1 MTSVWRTSG
10 WVLLGAA
17 LILALSL
24 GVRHGFGLFLAPMSA
39 DFGWGRE
46 VFAFAIALQNL
57 IWGLAQ
63 PFSGALA
70 DRLGAAKVV
79 IIGGILYATG
89 LVLMGMA
96 DSAWSLSLS
105 AGLLIGI
112 GLSGTSFSV
121 ILGVVGRA
129 VPPEKRSMAMGIASA
144 AGSFGQFA
152 MLPGTLGLIQW
163 LGWSAALLVLGLMVA
178 LIVPLVGLL
187 RDNPMPAHGAE
198 QSLGQALREACSH
211 SGFWLLALGFFVCGF
226 QVVFIGVHL
235 PAYLVDQH
243 LPAITGTTVLA
254 LVGLFNIVGTYTA
267 GWLGG
272 RMSKPRLL
280 TALYL
285 LRAVVIVLFLWAP
298 VTQVSAYL
306 FGIAMGLLWL
316 STVPLTNG
324 TVATLFGV
332 RNLSMLGG
340 IVFLF
345 HQLGAFLGA
354 GWAVWC
360 MTRPA
365 ATTWSG
371 RSRSCS
377 ACWPPHL
384 TGRCASA
391 RSPGC
396 RRRRHE
402 PPAGARPAGPC
413 RGAAAGAGLVGLAP
427 GRAGVAAAGHEPVLG
442 ATLQEAPAGAPL
454 MHARWLTLP
463 CWPWPQHFKLG
474 R

>member
-10 WVLLGAA
+10 WILLGAS

-24 GVRHGFGLFLAPMSA
+24 GIRHGFGLFVAPMSA
-39 DFGWGRE
+39 EFGWGRE

-63 PFSGALA
+63 PVTGAIA
-70 DRLGAAKVV
+70 DRFGAMKTVV
-79 IIGGILYATG
+79 IGGGLYAVG
-89 LVLMGMA
+89 LVLMGF
-96 DSAWSLSLS
+96 SHSPLGLSLS

-129 VPPEKRSMAMGIASA
+129 VPMEKRSMAMGIAAA

-152 MLPGTLGLIQW
+152 MLPGTLGLIGW
-163 LGWSAALLVLGLMVA
+163 LGWSSALLALGLLVA
-178 LIVPLVGLL
+178 LIVPLAGMLKDQPLPVA
-187 RDNPMPAHGAE
+187 AHE
-198 QSLGQALREACSH
+198 QTLGEALREACGH

-243 LPAITGTTVLA
+243 LPAQVGTTVLA
-254 LVGLFNIVGTYTA
+254 LVGLFNVFGTYIA

-272 RMSKPRLL
+272 RLSKPRLL
-280 TALYL
+280 TVLYL
-285 LRAVVIVLFLWAP
+285 LRAVVIVAFVYSPLSIW
-298 VTQVSAYL
+298 SAYA

-345 HQLGAFLGA
+345 HQLGAFLG
-354 GWAVWC
+354 GWLGGYLYDHTGSYDMVWQISILLSL
-360 MTRPA
+360 M
-365 ATTWSG
+365 
-371 RSRSCS
+371 
-377 ACWPPHL
+377 
-384 TGRCASA
+384 
-391 RSPGC
+391 
-396 RRRRHE
+396 
-402 PPAGARPAGPC
+402 
-413 RGAAAGAGLVGLAP
+413 AAALNWPVRERPVARLQALA
-427 GRAGVAAAGHEPVLG
+427 
-442 ATLQEAPAGAPL
+442 
-454 MHARWLTLP
+454 
-463 CWPWPQHFKLG
+463 
-474 R
+474 

>member
-39 DFGWGRE
+39 EFGWGRG

-57 IWGLAQ
+57 VWGLAQ
-63 PFSGALA
+63 PFAGALA

-79 IIGGILYATG
+79 IIGGVLYAAG
-89 LVLMGMA
+89 LVLMGMS
-96 DSAWSLSLS
+96 DSPVTLSLS

-129 VPPEKRSMAMGIASA
+129 VAPEKRSLAMGIASA

-152 MLPGTLGLIQW
+152 MLPGTLGLINW
-163 LGWSAALLVLGLMVA
+163 LGWSLALLVLGLMVA
-178 LIVPLVGLL
+178 FIVPLVGMLKDRPL
-187 RDNPMPAHGAE
+187 PAQGQE
-198 QSLGQALREACSH
+198 QTLGEALREACSH

-243 LPAITGTTVLA
+243 LPATTGTTVLA
-254 LVGLFNIVGTYTA
+254 LVGLFNILGTYTA

-298 VTQVSAYL
+298 VTQFSAYL

-345 HQLGAFLGA
+345 HQLGAFLGGWLGGVVYDQTGNYELVWHISIALSLLA
-354 GWAVWC
+354 GALNWPVRE
-360 MTRPA
+360 RPVA
-365 ATTWSG
+365 RLQA
-371 RSRSCS
+371 
-377 ACWPPHL
+377 
-384 TGRCASA
+384 ASA
-391 RSPGC
+391 
-396 RRRRHE
+396 
-402 PPAGARPAGPC
+402 
-413 RGAAAGAGLVGLAP
+413 
-427 GRAGVAAAGHEPVLG
+427 
-442 ATLQEAPAGAPL
+442 
-454 MHARWLTLP
+454 
-463 CWPWPQHFKLG
+463 
-474 R
+474 

>member
-10 WVLLGAA
+10 WILLGSA

-39 DFGWGRE
+39 QFGWGRE
-46 VFAFAIALQNL
+46 VFAFAIAFQNL

-63 PFSGALA
+63 PFAGALA
-70 DRLGAAKVV
+70 DRFGAAKVV
-79 IIGGILYATG
+79 FVGGILYALG
-89 LVLMGMA
+89 LIFMGMA
-96 DSAWSLSLS
+96 NSALSLSLS

-129 VPPEKRSMAMGIASA
+129 LPPEKRSMGMGVASA

-152 MLPGTLGLIQW
+152 MLPGTLGLIGW
-163 LGWSAALLVLGLMVA
+163 LGWSAALLALGLLVA
-178 LIVPLVGLL
+178 LILPLVAMLKDVPLPKTG
-187 RDNPMPAHGAE
+187 GE
-198 QSLGQALREACSH
+198 QTLKEALHEACTH
-211 SGFWLLALGFFVCGF
+211 SGFWLLAFGFFVCGF

-235 PAYLVDQH
+235 PSYLVDQH
-243 LPAITGTTVLA
+243 LPARVGTTVLA
-254 LVGLFNIVGTYTA
+254 LIGLFNVFGTYTA

-285 LRAVVIVLFLWAP
+285 LRAVVISVFIWVP
-298 VTQVSAYL
+298 VTETTAYL
-306 FGIAMGLLWL
+306 FGVAMGLLWL

-345 HQLGAFLGA
+345 HQLGAFLG
-354 GWAVWC
+354 GWLGGVVYD
-360 MTRPA
+360 R
-365 ATTWSG
+365 
-371 RSRSCS
+371 
-377 ACWPPHL
+377 
-384 TGRCASA
+384 TGSYDLIWQV
-391 RSPGC
+391 SILLSLL
-396 RRRRHE
+396 
-402 PPAGARPAGPC
+402 
-413 RGAAAGAGLVGLAP
+413 AAGLNWPVRERP
-427 GRAGVAAAGHEPVLG
+427 VARLQALG
-442 ATLQEAPAGAPL
+442 SVA
-454 MHARWLTLP
+454 
-463 CWPWPQHFKLG
+463 
-474 R
+474 

>member
-10 WVLLGAA
+10 WLLLGAA

-39 DFGWGRE
+39 EFGWGRG

-57 IWGLAQ
+57 VWGLAQ
-63 PFSGALA
+63 PFAGALA

-79 IIGGILYATG
+79 VIGGILYACG
-89 LVLMGMA
+89 LVLMGMS
-96 DSAWSLSLS
+96 DSPVTLSLS

-152 MLPGTLGLIQW
+152 MLPGTLGLINW
-163 LGWSAALLVLGLMVA
+163 LGWSLALLALGLMVA
-178 LIVPLVGLL
+178 FIVPLVSMLKDRPL
-187 RDNPMPAHGAE
+187 PAQGHE
-198 QSLGQALREACSH
+198 QTLGEALREACSH
-211 SGFWLLALGFFVCGF
+211 TGFWLLALGFFVCGF

-243 LPAITGTTVLA
+243 LPATTGTTVLA

-280 TALYL
+280 AGLYL
-285 LRAVVIVLFLWAP
+285 LRSVVIVLFLWAP
-298 VTQVSAYL
+298 ITTFSAYL

-345 HQLGAFLGA
+345 HQLGAFLG
-354 GWAVWC
+354 GWLGGVVYDQTGNYDLVWQISIVLSLLAAALNWPVRE
-360 MTRPA
+360 RPVA
-365 ATTWSG
+365 RLQAT
-371 RSRSCS
+371 
-377 ACWPPHL
+377 
-384 TGRCASA
+384 
-391 RSPGC
+391 
-396 RRRRHE
+396 
-402 PPAGARPAGPC
+402 AGAA
-413 RGAAAGAGLVGLAP
+413 
-427 GRAGVAAAGHEPVLG
+427 
-442 ATLQEAPAGAPL
+442 
-454 MHARWLTLP
+454 
-463 CWPWPQHFKLG
+463 
-474 R
+474 

>member
-1 MTSVWRTSG
+1 MTSVWRASG
-10 WVLLGAA
+10 WVLLGSA

-24 GVRHGFGLFLAPMSA
+24 GTRHGFGLFLPPMSA
-39 DFGWGRE
+39 QFGWGRE

-63 PFSGALA
+63 PFTGALA
-70 DRLGAAKVV
+70 DRFGAARVV
-79 IIGGILYATG
+79 FIGGILYAVG
-89 LVLMGMA
+89 LALMSMA
-96 DSAWSLSLS
+96 DSPASLSLS

-112 GLSGTSFSV
+112 GLSGTTFSI

-129 VPPEKRSMAMGIASA
+129 LPPEKRSMGMGLASA

-152 MLPGTLGLIQW
+152 MLPGTLGLIGW
-163 LGWSAALLVLGLMVA
+163 LGWSMALVALGLLVAFIL
-178 LIVPLVGLL
+178 PLVAMLKDKPAPAAVGEQTL
-187 RDNPMPAHGAE
+187 RE
-198 QSLGQALREACSH
+198 ALKEACSH
-211 SGFWLLALGFFVCGF
+211 TGFWLLAFGFFVCGF

-243 LPAITGTTVLA
+243 LPATVGTTVLA
-254 LVGLFNIVGTYTA
+254 LIGLFNVFGTYIA

-280 TALYL
+280 TGLYL

-298 VTQVSAYL
+298 LTQTTAYL

-345 HQLGAFLGA
+345 HQLGAFLG
-354 GWAVWC
+354 GWLGGVVYD
-360 MTRPA
+360 
-365 ATTWSG
+365 
-371 RSRSCS
+371 
-377 ACWPPHL
+377 H
-384 TGRCASA
+384 TGSYDIIWQVSIALSLI
-391 RSPGC
+391 
-396 RRRRHE
+396 
-402 PPAGARPAGPC
+402 
-413 RGAAAGAGLVGLAP
+413 AAALNWPVRERP
-427 GRAGVAAAGHEPVLG
+427 VARLSVQPV
-442 ATLQEAPAGAPL
+442 TL
-454 MHARWLTLP
+454 
-463 CWPWPQHFKLG
+463 
-474 R
+474 